1 MVYGYLLCKL
11 CRLTLTPDRL
21 QCRRFKPT
29 EKVMKTVAST
39 DAYTIVQRKDGRY
52 AVVGADKKPIN
63 AEEKVAIL
71 LEHGL
76 ITAPTPKAPE
86 PEPEAEAE
94 TETEAAADD
103 AGEAEASEKDAEDG
117 EAS

>member
-1 MVYGYLLCKL
+1 
-11 CRLTLTPDRL
+11 
-21 QCRRFKPT
+21 
-29 EKVMKTVAST
+29 MKTVAST

-76 ITAPTPKAPE
+76 ITAPAPKAPE

-94 TETEAAADD
+94 TAASADD
-103 AGEAEASEKDAEDG
+103 AEAAEASEKDAEEG